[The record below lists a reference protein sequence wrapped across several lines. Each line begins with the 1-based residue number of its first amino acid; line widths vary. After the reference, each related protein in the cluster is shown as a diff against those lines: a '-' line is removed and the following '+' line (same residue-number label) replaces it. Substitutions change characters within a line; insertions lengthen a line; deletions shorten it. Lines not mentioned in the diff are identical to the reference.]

1 MEEDGRPGSALVR
14 ILALVPTLRLLFLR
28 VRGVLLGVL
37 AAFPAVR
44 LVLRGLFGGLSG
56 AVLFLGFAH
65 SLPLT
70 FDLKLAAGF
79 GFVGLCVA
87 GAALSSYFRCSVLLV
102 FPSMLGSRGRTYLMI
117 LVLSVLFKGPIAN
130 IQKNVE
136 AAAFSLS
143 CNLDLQVHNGKLLW
157 KHAIRPFILV
167 TEELMG
173 DQVEFESET
182 RSISQKFQNLRDEM
196 VLQYGYEGF
205 KPPPGGGANSTQ
217 EQFDIRTKMQCDSLV
232 NDGVQR
238 CAGWFDSRW
247 KACMAV
253 IPVPVINHILCVSMK
268 FHFLCDIMKVMTPW
282 CREKIPVEG
291 NFGQLF
297 DQLNVSVDLLSREF
311 STKLV
316 VQEEQQQSVLEGA
329 QLDQNFT
336 QAIKVSFLGLMRT
349 TTQMMN
355 VLQMLLSFTFIS
367 IFIQAFEYIRCYRSD
382 ICFDN
387 VYITS
392 YFRLVDARR
401 RKAGKHFLLPLKKT
415 EKNKFIDPWSPRIH
429 QEELRQVMAGAFHV
443 VSLALLVFILL
454 SFDFAI
460 FHVMDIVSRHT
471 VTQFNLISHH
481 QVDIRVGGD
490 SMISRLLRT
499 TISAFNS
506 SSNLNILTDNQACM
520 PPHSPLSAGVYL
532 SCVGCVLLAALFT
545 CLQVYTNR
553 LRRAIAAFYHPEREQ
568 KRVLFLYN
576 LQLHRRTL
584 SAERTNGA
592 GRGHSRTVFQR
603 LTRWGRRLFLHQTQR
618 GRNSEQTHYAGS

>member
-1 MEEDGRPGSALVR
+1 
-14 ILALVPTLRLLFLR
+14 
-28 VRGVLLGVL
+28 
-37 AAFPAVR
+37 
-44 LVLRGLFGGLSG
+44 
-56 AVLFLGFAH
+56 
-65 SLPLT
+65 
-70 FDLKLAAGF
+70 
-79 GFVGLCVA
+79 
-87 GAALSSYFRCSVLLV
+87 
-102 FPSMLGSRGRTYLMI
+102 MLGSRGRTYLTI

-316 VQEEQQQSVLEGA
+316 VQVRTASASCSPGLRSSRVLTGSPAGGAAAVRAGGSSAGPELHSGHQSVLPGTDE
-329 QLDQNFT
+329 D
-336 QAIKVSFLGLMRT
+336 
-349 TTQMMN
+349 
-355 VLQMLLSFTFIS
+355 
-367 IFIQAFEYIRCYRSD
+367 
-382 ICFDN
+382 
-387 VYITS
+387 
-392 YFRLVDARR
+392 
-401 RKAGKHFLLPLKKT
+401 H
-415 EKNKFIDPWSPRIH
+415 
-429 QEELRQVMAGAFHV
+429 
-443 VSLALLVFILL
+443 
-454 SFDFAI
+454 
-460 FHVMDIVSRHT
+460 HT
-471 VTQFNLISHH
+471 
-481 QVDIRVGGD
+481 D
-490 SMISRLLRT
+490 
-499 TISAFNS
+499 
-506 SSNLNILTDNQACM
+506 
-520 PPHSPLSAGVYL
+520 
-532 SCVGCVLLAALFT
+532 
-545 CLQVYTNR
+545 
-553 LRRAIAAFYHPEREQ
+553 
-568 KRVLFLYN
+568 
-576 LQLHRRTL
+576 
-584 SAERTNGA
+584 AERPA
-592 GRGHSRTVFQR
+592 DAAV
-603 LTRWGRRLFLHQTQR
+603 LHLHLHLHP
-618 GRNSEQTHYAGS
+618 GL